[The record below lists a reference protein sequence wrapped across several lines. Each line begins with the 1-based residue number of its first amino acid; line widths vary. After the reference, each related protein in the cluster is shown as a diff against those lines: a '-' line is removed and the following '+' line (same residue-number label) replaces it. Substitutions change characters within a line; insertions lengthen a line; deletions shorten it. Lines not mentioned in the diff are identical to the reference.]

1 MWAFAVLAIMLVFAF
16 LTGLIHLFML
26 DKATLTR
33 CAALVVSMVLA
44 NYIFGWEIN
53 RPEWFLAIPI
63 SIVGV
68 WKWYE

>member
-1 MWAFAVLAIMLVFAF
+1 MWAFAILAIMLVFAF

-33 CAALVVSMVLA
+33 CAALIIARVLA
-44 NYIFGWEIN
+44 NYIFGWGIN
-53 RPEWFLAIPI
+53 SPEWFLAIPI

>member
-1 MWAFAVLAIMLVFAF
+1 MLVFAF
-16 LTGLIHLFML
+16 LTGLIHLLML

-33 CAALVVSMVLA
+33 CAALVVGMVLA
-44 NYIFGWEIN
+44 NYIFGWGIN
-53 RPEWFLAIPI
+53 SPEWFLAIPI

>member
-33 CAALVVSMVLA
+33 CAALITAMVLA
-44 NYIFGWEIN
+44 NYIFGWGVA
-53 RPEWFLAIPI
+53 RYEWFLAISI

>member
-1 MWAFAVLAIMLVFAF
+1 
-16 LTGLIHLFML
+16 ML

-33 CAALVVSMVLA
+33 CAALVVGMVLA
-44 NYIFGWEIN
+44 NYIFGWGIN
-53 RPEWFLAIPI
+53 SPEWFLAIPI